1 MSGRTTIKIA
11 AALAVLVALAATVTT
26 QPVPIVKADPCGMV
40 PPLYAGKTPQIERT
54 GLKKTYVF
62 YKNGIETFAIKP
74 GFKGKLSEFGML
86 VPVPSTPSIKKI
98 ADKTFEHLDAAIDP
112 PEIEVW
118 VGPDY
123 PMEDAARPSS
133 AVGLGGG
140 SGGGGLAYRERVN
153 VIKQE
158 AVGMYTVVVLEAGS
172 SKALKKWMDE
182 NGYRFP
188 DGMEGTCE
196 EYIGQGWQFVAVK
209 AKVGAKPGVD
219 AAPGKTGTDENLPE
233 QSEWDGL
240 GQGMAFRFKTP
251 KLVVPM
257 RLSTYNAGDTHNVVY
272 MLTDKPVQIE
282 NIPKEFVV
290 RQVSGQELY
299 LNVTQPLPLRLLGGT
314 EKDLT
319 PEHIASVANR
329 RDPAPHNGIARE
341 LFCADLVAARQSNT
355 TLEFE
360 EREKD
365 YLNISHELG
374 LDGEEIDA
382 LHGQAAKVER
392 GQEYDAA
399 LVDLLDMT
407 LTVIDGM
414 FDKDVLRR
422 DNLNFASYE
431 MPAARNTPANY
442 HAPTHGVNAALRE
455 GVRWVDKAQREAALD
470 VAKMLKGLPIGERKA
485 EIAAAEKR
493 GENIFVP
500 PVSSVDAA
508 VMPWW
513 VWAISAGGLV
523 LVLLVLLRIR
533 GKRKVGSAA
542 LIIAGLGMLTVPA
555 GEVAQAAAPQ
565 SEVIRDESPIA
576 EPEAS
581 IEPEIAALIK
591 DLSDRT
597 KAEKAVEELVKK
609 GEKSVAGLLK
619 EAFYGSDFVVQGW
632 SIVALSRI
640 GGKDIDNSLAA
651 LHNDGKRQA
660 LIRNWAA
667 AGRLSM
673 AADKEALLK
682 LAPLCA
688 TMPAL
693 GKPLAK
699 KLAAFAGADS
709 TEALILLAQQNP
721 TIAEHI
727 ATVISSRGA
736 EELAKVMVSAKDMKV
751 RMLAAQYLGGQP
763 DAASAT
769 INIYAFTLDSDKA
782 PWDGGPLYVP
792 GINWTKEDGE
802 KLVTNLLKWGV
813 WCERASKSTE
823 IQQITNNLNSIQ
835 LARNVGYEMNRRGSD
850 VAGWLKIW
858 GKAKGKA
865 AVEEILKANKAET
878 DERYKGVLEGL
889 K

>member
-1 MSGRTTIKIA
+1 MSGRTTIKVA
-11 AALAVLVALAATVTT
+11 AALAVLVALAATITT

-40 PPLYAGKTPQIERT
+40 PPLYAGKAPEIERT

-86 VPVPSTPSIKKI
+86 VPVPGTPSIKKI
-98 ADKTFEHLDAAIDP
+98 ADKTFEHIDAAIDP

-118 VGPDY
+118 VGPDF
-123 PMEDAARPSS
+123 PEDSVESPRTTSVA
-133 AVGLGGG
+133 LGGG
-140 SGGGGLAYRERVN
+140 SGGGLRYRDAVN

-219 AAPGKTGTDENLPE
+219 AAPGKTGMDETLPD
-233 QSEWDGL
+233 QAEWDGL

-282 NIPKEFVV
+282 NIPRDFVV
-290 RQVSGQELY
+290 RQVSGQDLY
-299 LNVTQPLPLRLLGGT
+299 LNLTQPLPLRLLGGT

-319 PEHIASVANR
+319 PEILNSVAR
-329 RDPAPHNGIARE
+329 QRDPAPHNGIARE
-341 LFCADLVAARQSNT
+341 LFCADLVAARLANT

-365 YLNISHELG
+365 YLNISHELA
-374 LDGEEIDA
+374 LDGEEIDT
-382 LHGQAAKVER
+382 LHREAAKIER

-431 MPAARNTPANY
+431 MPSARNTPLNY
-442 HAPTHGVNAALRE
+442 HAPTHGVGRAYQE
-455 GVRWVDKAQREAALD
+455 GVRWVDTAQRAAALD
-470 VAKMLKGLPIGERKA
+470 MAKMLKGMPVSERKA

-500 PVSSVDAA
+500 PASA
-508 VMPWW
+508 VEPAGMPWW
-513 VWAISAGGLV
+513 IWAISAGGL
-523 LVLLVLLRIR
+523 
-533 GKRKVGSAA
+533 A
-542 LIIAGLGMLTVPA
+542 LIILVALRLKKKRSTGGAALLMAVLGLLGVPS
-555 GEVAQAAAPQ
+555 EERAQAAAPQ
-565 SEVIRDESPIA
+565 AAPIA
-576 EPEAS
+576 SAEAG

-591 DLSDRT
+591 DLSDRA
-597 KAEKAVEELVKK
+597 KAEKAVESLVKQ
-609 GEKSVAGLLK
+609 GQKSVAGLLN
-619 EAFYGSDFVVQGW
+619 EAVHGSDFVVQGW

-640 GGKDIDNSLAA
+640 GGKEVDASLAA
-651 LHNDGKRQA
+651 LHQDTRWHA

-667 AGRLSM
+667 AARISM
-673 AADKEALLK
+673 AADKDALLK

-688 TMPAL
+688 GMPAI
-693 GKPLAK
+693 GKPLAR

-709 TEALILLAQQNP
+709 TEALLALALQHP

-727 ATVISSRGA
+727 AGVISNRGA

-751 RMLAAQYLGGQP
+751 RMTAAQYLGGLP

-769 INIYAFTLDSDKA
+769 INVYAFTLDTDKA

-792 GINWTKEDGE
+792 GIQWKKDDGE

-813 WCERASKSTE
+813 WCERAGKQAE

-835 LARNVGYEMNRRGSD
+835 LARNVGYDMNWNTRD
-850 VAGWLKIW
+850 MAGWLKIW
-858 GKAKGKA
+858 GTAKGKA
-865 AVEEILKANKAET
+865 TVEEILKANKAE
-878 DERYKGVLEGL
+878 DDDRYKEVLKNL

>member
-1 MSGRTTIKIA
+1 MSGRTTVKIA

-118 VGPDY
+118 VGPDRRWA
-123 PMEDAARPSS
+123 EDAAGPTS

-140 SGGGGLAYRERVN
+140 GGGGLAYRDRVN

-233 QSEWDGL
+233 QAEWDGL

-257 RLSTYNAGDTHNVVY
+257 RLSTFNAGDTHNVVY

-290 RQVSGQELY
+290 RQVSGQDLY
-299 LNVTQPLPLRLLGGT
+299 LNLTQPLPLRLMGGT

-319 PEHIASVANR
+319 PEHIASVAHK

-341 LFCADLVAARQSNT
+341 LFCADLVAARLANT

-374 LDGEEIDA
+374 LDGEEIDT
-382 LHGQAAKVER
+382 LHRQAAKVER

-442 HAPTHGVNAALRE
+442 HAPTHGVGRAYQE
-455 GVRWVDKAQREAALD
+455 GIRWVDTAQRAAALD
-470 VAKMLKGLPIGERKA
+470 VAKMLKGLPVGERKA

-500 PVSSVDAA
+500 PASSIEPTG
-508 VMPWW
+508 MPWW

-533 GKRKVGSAA
+533 GKRKVGGAAVVIAA
-542 LIIAGLGMLTVPA
+542 LGLLAVPA
-555 GEVAQAAAPQ
+555 GENAQAAAPAAAT
-565 SEVIRDESPIA
+565 IRDESPITK
-576 EPEAS
+576 PEAS

-597 KAEKAVEELVKK
+597 KAEKAVESLVKL

-640 GGKDIDNSLAA
+640 GGKDVDGQ
-651 LHNDGKRQA
+651 LHTMHQDYNYNKLVRA
-660 LIRNWAA
+660 WAA
-667 AGRLSM
+667 AARISM
-673 AADKEALLK
+673 ATDKKELLK
-682 LAPLCA
+682 FTPICSEI
-688 TMPAL
+688 PAL
-693 GKPLAK
+693 AKPLAK
-699 KLAAFAGADS
+699 KLAQVSGADS
-709 TEALILLAQQNP
+709 VEALLKLAQDNPSLAQQ
-721 TIAEHI
+721 IGEI
-727 ATVISSRGA
+727 ISSRGA
-736 EELAKVMVSAKDMKV
+736 EELAKVMVSAKDMEV

-769 INIYAFTLDSDKA
+769 INIYAFTLDTDKA

-813 WCERASKSTE
+813 WCERASKKAE

-850 VAGWLKIW
+850 MAGWLKIW

-878 DERYKGVLEGL
+878 DDRYKGVLDGL

>member
-1 MSGRTTIKIA
+1 MAGKTTIKIA

-40 PPLYAGKTPQIERT
+40 PPLYAGKAPQIERT

-98 ADKTFEHLDAAIDP
+98 ADKTFEHIDAAIDP

-123 PMEDAARPSS
+123 PMEDAARGPTS

-140 SGGGGLAYRERVN
+140 GGGGLRYRDAVN

-219 AAPGKTGTDENLPE
+219 AAPGKTGTEENLPE
-233 QSEWDGL
+233 QAEWDGL
-240 GQGMAFRFKTP
+240 GQGMAFRFKSP

-272 MLTDKPVQIE
+272 MLSDQPVQIE

-290 RQVSGQELY
+290 RQVSGQDLY
-299 LNVTQPLPLRLLGGT
+299 LNLTQPLPLRLLGGT
-314 EKDLT
+314 EKDLK
-319 PEHIASVANR
+319 PEHLASVANQ

-341 LFCADLVAARQSNT
+341 LFCADLVAARQNNT

-374 LDGEEIDA
+374 LDGEEIDT
-382 LHGQAAKVER
+382 LHRQAAKVER
-392 GQEYDAA
+392 GHDYDAA

-442 HAPTHGVNAALRE
+442 HAPTHGAMGAGRD
-455 GVRWVDKAQREAALD
+455 GVRWVDVAQREAALD
-470 VAKMLKGLPIGERKA
+470 VAKMLKGLPIGARKA

-500 PVSSVDAA
+500 PASSIEPSG
-508 VMPWW
+508 MPWW

-523 LVLLVLLRIR
+523 MVLLVLLRIR
-533 GKRKVGSAA
+533 GKRKVGGAA
-542 LIIAGLGMLTVPA
+542 LIIATLGLIGVPA
-555 GEVAQAAAPQ
+555 GEPAQAAEA
-565 SEVIRDESPIA
+565 A
-576 EPEAS
+576 TKPEAS
-581 IEPEIAALIK
+581 IDPEIAALIK

-597 KAEKAVEELVKK
+597 KAEKAVESLVKQ

-640 GGKDIDNSLAA
+640 GGKDIDNSLTA
-651 LHNDGKRQA
+651 LHSDSTRHA

-667 AGRLSM
+667 AGRLNM
-673 AADKEALLK
+673 ATDKDALLK

-727 ATVISSRGA
+727 ATVIAGRGA
-736 EELAKVMVSAKDMKV
+736 EELAKVMVSAKDMNV
-751 RMLAAQYLGGQP
+751 RLLAAQYLGGQP
-763 DAASAT
+763 DAAPAT
-769 INIYAFTLDSDKA
+769 INVYAFSLDTDKA

-792 GINWTKEDGE
+792 GIQWKKEDGE

-813 WCERASKSTE
+813 WCERAGKSAE

-835 LARNVGYEMNRRGSD
+835 LARAVGYSMNRG
-850 VAGWLKIW
+850 AGGMSSWLSVW

-878 DERYKGVLEGL
+878 DDRYKGVLDGL

>member
-1 MSGRTTIKIA
+1 M
-11 AALAVLVALAATVTT
+11 LVALAATVTT

-40 PPLYAGKTPQIERT
+40 PPLRAGKSPEIERT

-62 YKNGIETFAIKP
+62 YKNGIETFAIRP
-74 GFKGKLSEFGML
+74 GFRGKLSEFGML

-98 ADKTFEHLDAAIDP
+98 ADKTFEHIDAAIDP

-118 VGPDY
+118 VGPEY
-123 PMEDAARPSS
+123 PMAEDAAGPTS

-140 SGGGGLAYRERVN
+140 LAYRARVN

-172 SKALKKWMDE
+172 TEALKKWMDE

-219 AAPGKTGTDENLPE
+219 AAPGKTRTDENLPE
-233 QSEWDGL
+233 QAEWDGL

-272 MLTDKPVQIE
+272 LLSDQPMKIE
-282 NIPKEFVV
+282 SIPPEFVV
-290 RQVSGQELY
+290 RQISGKELY
-299 LNVTQPLPLRLLGGT
+299 LNLTQPLPLRLLGGT
-314 EKDLT
+314 ESNLT
-319 PEHIASVANR
+319 AAHIASVAHR

-341 LFCADLVAARQSNT
+341 LFCADLVAARQGNT

-374 LDGEEIDA
+374 LDGEEIDN
-382 LHGQAAKVER
+382 LHSQAATLER
-392 GQEYDAA
+392 AAESDAA

-414 FDKDVLRR
+414 FDRDVLRR
-422 DNLNFASYE
+422 DNLSFAAYE
-431 MPAARNTPANY
+431 MPAARNSPADY
-442 HAPTHGVNAALRE
+442 VAPTRRGAGMTRE
-455 GVRWVDKAQREAALD
+455 GVRWVDDAQRKAALE
-470 VAKMLKGLPIGERKA
+470 VAIMLKGLPIGERKA
-485 EIAAAEKR
+485 EIAAAEQR

-500 PVSSVDAA
+500 PAGNLETPG
-508 VMPWW
+508 MPSWI
-513 VWAISAGGLV
+513 WALSAGG
-523 LVLLVLLRIR
+523 
-533 GKRKVGSAA
+533 AA
-542 LIIAGLGMLTVPA
+542 LILLALLRWRKAKAAAMALGFGLLGA
-555 GEVAQAAAPQ
+555 SGGAHIEAAAP
-565 SEVIRDESPIA
+565 ENMAVTK
-576 EPEAS
+576 PEAAV
-581 IEPEIAALIK
+581 EPEIAALIK
-591 DLSDRT
+591 DLSNRT
-597 KAEKAVEELVKK
+597 KAEKAVEGLVKL
-609 GEKSVAGLLK
+609 GEKSVPGLLK
-619 EAFYGSDFVVQGW
+619 EAFHGSDLVVQGW

-640 GGKDIDNSLAA
+640 GGKDIDAGLEA
-651 LHNDGKRQA
+651 LHRDSRRPA
-660 LIRNWAA
+660 LIRTWAA
-667 AGRLSM
+667 AGRLKV
-673 AADKEALLK
+673 APDRETVLK

-688 TMPAL
+688 AHPAL

-699 KLAAFAGADS
+699 KLAALLGAES
-709 TEALILLAQQNP
+709 AEGVVALTLQHP
-721 TIAEHI
+721 TIAEHFGTI
-727 ATVISSRGA
+727 ISGLS
-736 EELAKVMVSAKDMKV
+736 EPDLAKVMVSAKDMSV
-751 RMLAAQYLGGQP
+751 RLRAAQYLGDRP
-763 DAASAT
+763 DAAQAT
-769 INIYAFTLDSDKA
+769 LDVYAFTLDSDRA

-792 GINWTKEDGE
+792 GIHWTKAEGE
-802 KLVTNLLKWGV
+802 KLVTNLLLWGV
-813 WCERASKSTE
+813 WCERAGKSME

-835 LARNVGYEMNRRGSD
+835 LARIVGYDMNWNTGD
-850 VAGWLKIW
+850 MAAWLKIW

-865 AVEEILKANKAET
+865 AVEEILKANKAES
-878 DERYKGVLEGL
+878 DKRYEGVLEGL

>member
-11 AALAVLVALAATVTT
+11 AALAVLVALAAAVTT

-118 VGPDY
+118 VGPDRHWA
-123 PMEDAARPSS
+123 EDAARPSS

-140 SGGGGLAYRERVN
+140 SGGLAYRDRVN

-219 AAPGKTGTDENLPE
+219 AAPGKTGTDETLPD
-233 QSEWDGL
+233 QAEWDGL

-257 RLSTYNAGDTHNVVY
+257 RLSTFNAGDTHNVVY

-282 NIPKEFVV
+282 NIPKDFVV
-290 RQVSGQELY
+290 RQVSGQDLY
-299 LNVTQPLPLRLLGGT
+299 LNLTQPLPLRLLGGT

-319 PEHIASVANR
+319 PEILKSVASQ

-341 LFCADLVAARQSNT
+341 LFCADLVAARLANT

-431 MPAARNTPANY
+431 MPAARNTPLNY
-442 HAPTHGVNAALRE
+442 HAPTHGVGRAYRE
-455 GVRWVDKAQREAALD
+455 GVRWVDVAQRAAALD
-470 VAKMLKGLPIGERKA
+470 VAKMLKGMPVGARKA

-500 PVSSVDAA
+500 PASSIEPSG
-508 VMPWW
+508 MPWW
-513 VWAISAGGLV
+513 IWAISAGGLV

-533 GKRKVGSAA
+533 GKRKAGGAA
-542 LIIAGLGMLTVPA
+542 LVIATLGLLSVPA
-555 GEVAQAAAPQ
+555 GEGAQAAAP
-565 SEVIRDESPIA
+565 ETVTVRDESPA
-576 EPEAS
+576 TKPEFE
-581 IEPEIAALIK
+581 ITPEVAALIK
-591 DLSDRT
+591 DLGDRT
-597 KAEKAVEELVKK
+597 KAEKAVEALVKL
-609 GEKSVAGLLK
+609 GEKSISGLLK

-640 GGKDIDNSLAA
+640 GGTDIDNSLAA
-651 LHNDGKRQA
+651 LHNDGKRHA

-667 AGRLSM
+667 AGRVQM
-673 AADKEALLK
+673 AADKDALLK

-688 TMPAL
+688 QMPAL

-699 KLAAFAGADS
+699 KLAAIAGADS
-709 TEALILLAQQNP
+709 TEALIVLAQQNP
-721 TIAEHI
+721 AIAEHI
-727 ATVISSRGA
+727 ASVISSRGA
-736 EELAKVMVSAKDMKV
+736 DELAKVMVSAKDMKV
-751 RMLAAQYLGGQP
+751 RMLAAQYLGGLP

-769 INIYAFTLDSDKA
+769 INIYAFTLDTDKA

-792 GINWTKEDGE
+792 GINWKKEDGE

-813 WCERASKSTE
+813 WCERAGKKAE

-835 LARNVGYEMNRRGSD
+835 LARNAGYDMNRRGSD
-850 VAGWLKIW
+850 MASWLSVW

-878 DERYKGVLEGL
+878 DDRYKGVLEGL

>member
-1 MSGRTTIKIA
+1 MSGRTTIKVA
-11 AALAVLVALAATVTT
+11 AALVVLVALAATVTT

-118 VGPDY
+118 VGPDERWD
-123 PMEDAARPSS
+123 EDSARPTS
-133 AVGLGGG
+133 AGLGGG
-140 SGGGGLAYRERVN
+140 RKNALEYREQVN

-188 DGMEGTCE
+188 EGMEGTCE

-233 QSEWDGL
+233 QAEWDGL

-257 RLSTYNAGDTHNVVY
+257 RLSTFNAGDTHNVVY

-282 NIPKEFVV
+282 NIPNEFVV

-431 MPAARNTPANY
+431 MPAARNTTANY
-442 HAPTHGVNAALRE
+442 HAPSHGVNAALRE

-500 PVSSVDAA
+500 PVSSVGAQG
-508 VMPWW
+508 MPWW

-533 GKRKVGSAA
+533 GSRKTGGTALVIAAVGLLA
-542 LIIAGLGMLTVPA
+542 VPA
-555 GEVAQAAAPQ
+555 GESAQAAAPQ
-565 SEVIRDESPIA
+565 AVTITK
-576 EPEAS
+576 PEAT

-597 KAEKAVEELVKK
+597 KAEKAVESLVKQ
-609 GEKSVAGLLK
+609 GQKSVPGLLK

-640 GGKDIDNSLAA
+640 GGKDIDASLEA
-651 LHNDGKRQA
+651 LHTDGNRHM
-660 LIRNWAA
+660 LVRNWAA
-667 AGRLSM
+667 AGRVQM
-673 AADKEALLK
+673 ASDKDALLK

-709 TEALILLAQQNP
+709 IEALIALAQQNP
-721 TIAEHI
+721 VLGEHI
-727 ATVISSRGA
+727 ANVIASRGSD
-736 EELAKVMVSAKDMKV
+736 ELAQVMVSAKDMNV
-751 RMLAAQYLGGQP
+751 RFLAAQYLGGQP
-763 DAASAT
+763 DAATAT
-769 INIYAFTLDSDKA
+769 IDAYAFSLDRDKA

-792 GINWTKEDGE
+792 GIQWKKEDGE

-813 WCERASKSTE
+813 WCERANKSTE

-835 LARNVGYEMNRRGSD
+835 LARNVGYDMNWNTRD
-850 VAGWLKIW
+850 MAGWLKIW

-878 DERYKGVLEGL
+878 DDRYKGVLDGL